1 MSSITPHFVLE
12 AGPLTGH
19 EALFQPDW
27 LARELP
33 QSAGLHP
40 SVPRVQVGVAMPGF
54 YSCAGDVNS
63 GLACLVCALAHWGI
77 SSAPGVTFS
86 SRDSLRVCLSCGTLT
101 CL

>member
-12 AGPLTGH
+12 AGPRTGH

-40 SVPRVQVGVAMPGF
+40 SMPRLNVRVAMPGF
-54 YSCAGDVNS
+54 YTCAGDVNS
-63 GLACLVCALAHWGI
+63 GLACLVYTHF
-77 SSAPGVTFS
+77 FS
-86 SRDSLRVCLSCGTLT
+86 PWSDFFNATSYFFT
-101 CL
+101 